1 MAKKKEKYIELKK
14 CNKILSAII
23 AILIILIL
31 LGIFAICVKIDVGG
45 LGNNVLSPLIKD
57 VPGINKILPKPSDEQ
72 LIEENNYGYEDI
84 TQAVEQI
91 KKLQAENDKLKKD
104 YDDIYSEAAEYIEEI
119 ERLKEFSE
127 KQLTYEKLI
136 KEFNEE
142 IVFNKNA
149 PDISE
154 YQKYY
159 ESIYPDNAA
168 DIYRQVIE
176 QNYVD
181 ETINNLANTY
191 GNMDPAAAAKAIQ
204 DMDDLTLACK
214 ILSAMSQKKMAA
226 IMNEMPSEFA
236 ADVTEKIH
244 ALSKS

>member
-1 MAKKKEKYIELKK
+1 MAKNKQKDIELKK
-14 CNKILSAII
+14 GNKILSAII
-23 AILIILIL
+23 AILIILIV
-31 LGIFAICVKIDVGG
+31 LGIFAICVKLDVGG
-45 LGNNVLSPLIKD
+45 LGNNVLRPLIKD
-57 VPGINKILPKPSDEQ
+57 IPGINKILPKPTDEQ
-72 LIEENNYGYEDI
+72 LIAENNYGYEDI
-84 TQAVEQI
+84 TEAVEQI
-91 KKLQAENDKLKKD
+91 KKLQAENDKLKED
-104 YDDIYSEAAEYIEEI
+104 YDDIYSKAAEYIDEI
-119 ERLKEFSE
+119 ARLKEFE
-127 KQLTYEKLI
+127 NKQLTYEKLI

-149 PDISE
+149 PDITE

-159 ESIYPDNAA
+159 ESIDPKNAA
-168 DIYRQVIE
+168 EIYRQVIE
-176 QNYVD
+176 QAYVD

-191 GNMDPAAAAKAIQ
+191 GNMDPAAAAQAIQ
-204 DMDDLTLACK
+204 DMDDITLACK